1 MPLRQPEVPRHHA
14 GAEEE
19 VSTGGLP
26 AVEVARV
33 AETGSTNADLLA
45 WARSAPAGVALV
57 PRALVAERQTAGRG
71 RLGRTW
77 AATPGASLTFSLAW
91 PLAAGI
97 DLSGLSLAVGVAL
110 AGTLDPKPAEALRIG
125 LKWPNDLWLVG
136 TGEPG
141 RKLGGVLIETVP
153 RGIGRVAVI
162 GIGLNLLEQRVA
174 GASSGVAWL
183 AEIDAAAAAS
193 AATLPD
199 RLLSDLAVALHRF
212 EREGFPA
219 FAAAFAERD
228 LLRGRTVRSAAGNG
242 PGPGPG
248 HEGIAAGV
256 SASGELLLRTPTG
269 LERIGSGEVSMRIAG
284 GASTALDPQPAART
298 SW

>member
-14 GAEEE
+14 GAQEE
-19 VSTGGLP
+19 VSTGGSP

-33 AETGSTNADLLA
+33 AQTGSTNADLLA
-45 WARSAPAGVALV
+45 WARGVPADVALA

-71 RLGRTW
+71 RLGRAW
-77 AATPGASLTFSLAW
+77 AVTPGASLTFSLAW
-91 PLAAGI
+91 PLPAGI

-110 AGTLDPKPAEALRIG
+110 AGTLDPKPADALRIG

-136 TGEPG
+136 TGERG

-153 RGIGRVAVI
+153 RGAGRVAVI
-162 GIGLNLLEQRVA
+162 GIGLNLLEQRVT

-183 AEIDAAAAAS
+183 AEIDPAAAAS
-193 AATLPD
+193 AATLPE
-199 RLLSDLAVALHRF
+199 RLLSDLVVALRRF
-212 EREGFPA
+212 EREGFAA
-219 FAAAFAERD
+219 FTAAFAERD

-242 PGPGPG
+242 PG

-256 SASGELLLRTPTG
+256 SVGGELLLRTASG
-269 LERIGSGEVSMRIAG
+269 LERIGSGEVSVRIG
-284 GASTALDPQPAART
+284 GVAARAVDPPPAART
-298 SW
+298 PW